1 MKAWRWPVTRWD
13 AGKGGGWPEHLV
25 MSTEL
30 QKASIKRA
38 AALRCTS
45 PLAFLRSLFETVVF
59 TRHLVYCAFPLTRS

>member
-45 PLAFLRSLFETVVF
+45 PLAFLRSHLYLKLSCLHAILFIVPF
-59 TRHLVYCAFPLTRS
+59 L